1 MRFLCLLFLLVFA
14 GAVGLFAYQNQ
25 HDVTVTF
32 WSWGYTGSLALIVGA
47 AYGLGM
53 LSGWSVV
60 GMLRRSFGR
69 ASELLDE
76 RQRSAGARS

>member
-1 MRFLCLLFLLVFA
+1 MRFLCLLFLLAFA
-14 GAVGLFAYQNQ
+14 GAVAAFAWQNQ

-32 WSWGYTGSLALIVGA
+32 FNWGYTGSLALIVGA
-47 AYGLGM
+47 AYLLGM

-69 ASELLDE
+69 ASQLLEE
-76 RQRSAGARS
+76 RQAVR